1 MDKKENINESNRKS
15 IIPIYKQ
22 KEILEKRINKCICKI
37 ELEIEGKYILGTGFF
52 CKIPKYDIVCLFTNN
67 HIIDKNILYSNKILK
82 LELDDKK
89 IKLNL
94 SYKRFKHTNKELDF
108 TVVEIIGRDEIFDYL
123 EIDEF
128 IFSKEYED
136 YKDEKIYSLQYP
148 LGKDLNYSDGKIQ
161 FDKNKKFIIY
171 SMGTK
176 KGSSGSPIILYNENK
191 VVGIHLGDIK
201 LGVGVC
207 MKDILYN
214 LSKCKIEKEAIS
226 IKYFFKFIYF
236 FKKYFIII
244 LLISAFAIAY
254 FLGLIFNKNKKLY
267 YEDGRIHYI
276 GSMKNN
282 KPHGYGTLFGEN
294 GKIQYQGDFKNGFFD
309 GAGIMYYK
317 NGNIMFIGTLIK
329 DNKSF
334 GKLYEKNGILLFE
347 GKYNNG
353 IPYDGTVF
361 YSDETILYIG
371 KLDDDFKPK
380 GYGTIFYPNGNLF
393 YEGEWKNGI
402 PEGNGVYYDE
412 NKNKSILYNGAFK
425 DGEPKGWFSSWSI
438 SIKKAYNRFKK

>member
-1 MDKKENINESNRKS
+1 
-15 IIPIYKQ
+15 
-22 KEILEKRINKCICKI
+22 
-37 ELEIEGKYILGTGFF
+37 
-52 CKIPKYDIVCLFTNN
+52 
-67 HIIDKNILYSNKILK
+67 
-82 LELDDKK
+82 
-89 IKLNL
+89 
-94 SYKRFKHTNKELDF
+94 
-108 TVVEIIGRDEIFDYL
+108 
-123 EIDEF
+123 
-128 IFSKEYED
+128 
-136 YKDEKIYSLQYP
+136 
-148 LGKDLNYSDGKIQ
+148 
-161 FDKNKKFIIY
+161 
-171 SMGTK
+171 
-176 KGSSGSPIILYNENK
+176 
-191 VVGIHLGDIK
+191 
-201 LGVGVC
+201 

-393 YEGEWKNGI
+393 YEENGKMVFLK
-402 PEGNGVYYDE
+402 EMVYIMMKIKINLYCIMGLLKME
-412 NKNKSILYNGAFK
+412 NQK
-425 DGEPKGWFSSWSI
+425 DGLVHGQFQ
-438 SIKKAYNRFKK
+438 